1 MIFCL
6 LYNIN
11 YNTIIILITV
21 QPDIPKRTGKINN
34 VDKFDAKY
42 FDIPFIEAHQMD
54 PQSRIVLEH
63 TYEAIIDAGLNPNDL
78 RGTKTGVFVGV
89 CYCETEEDIFYKLA
103 EVLK

>member
-1 MIFCL
+1 
-6 LYNIN
+6 
-11 YNTIIILITV
+11 
-21 QPDIPKRTGKINN
+21 
-34 VDKFDAKY
+34 
-42 FDIPFIEAHQMD
+42 MD

-89 CYCETEEDIFYKLA
+89 CQCETEEDIFYKLA